1 MLGPEVGFVRRIV
14 DENKLAKLELNN
26 EGTTSLE
33 KKREWKA
40 G

>member
-14 DENKLAKLELNN
+14 DESFAKLELNN